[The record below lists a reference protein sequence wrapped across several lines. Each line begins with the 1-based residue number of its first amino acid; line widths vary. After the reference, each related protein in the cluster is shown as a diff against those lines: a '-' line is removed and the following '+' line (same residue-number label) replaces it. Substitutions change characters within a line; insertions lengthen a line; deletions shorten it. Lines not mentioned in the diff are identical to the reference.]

1 MKIEDGDLKKIKLLD
16 CTLRD
21 GGYVNDWRFGRENI
35 ISVFER
41 LVSSGM
47 DIIEVGFLD
56 QRIEFDND
64 RSIMPDTVSIDRLYG
79 SVDKKNVMVVG
90 MIDFGTCDLSHIQP
104 CQESYLD
111 GIRVIFK
118 KHLMKE
124 AIDFCTEIKKLGY
137 QVFTQAVSIT
147 SYSDDELM
155 DLIALV
161 NELKPYAV
169 SIVDTYGLLQ
179 QDNLLHYY
187 ELMDRHLL
195 PEIGIGYHSHN
206 NFQLAFSNCIDVMKR
221 LGDRLMVIDGS
232 LYGMG
237 KSAGNA
243 PTELLAM
250 HMNERFGMKYDVNQL
265 IEAID
270 GTIMKIYQQIPWG
283 YNLLFYLAA
292 SNKCHPNYVQRLLNK
307 HTLSIKSINE
317 ILDKIVPDKKLLYD
331 QGYLEDLYCKYQK
344 TECDDSISK
353 ERLHSLLKGK
363 KILLL
368 GPGRTVKTEIKKIRR
383 YMEMETE
390 VIPISINFVPDGL
403 HVKYVFLSNSRR
415 YIRLN
420 IALKEEENRDIQVIA
435 TSNVTKTTEQFPF
448 VLNNEALLDEE
459 AEFMDNSFIML
470 LKVLAQ
476 MEVESVVCAG
486 LDGYSFE
493 KDNYANEDMEYWFAK
508 RKAASLN
515 QYVKEYLGRMSN
527 LKIFFLTPTNYL
539 DE

>member
-1 MKIEDGDLKKIKLLD
+1 MDHIKLLD

-21 GGYVNDWRFGRENI
+21 GGYVNDWEFGKDNLVSI
-35 ISVFER
+35 FER
-41 LVSSGM
+41 LVSSGV

-56 QRIEFDND
+56 QRREFDCN
-64 RSIMPDTVSIDRLYG
+64 RSIMPDSSAVQKIYG
-79 SVDKKNVMVVG
+79 RVDSKDAMIVG
-90 MIDFGTCDLSHIQP
+90 MIDYGTCGLPFIQP

-124 AIDFCTEIKKLGY
+124 AVAFCGELKRLGY

-147 SYSDDELM
+147 SYSDGELM
-155 DLIALV
+155 ELIGLV

-169 SIVDTYGLLQ
+169 SMVDTYGLLQ
-179 QDNLLHYY
+179 QNNLMHYFD
-187 ELMDRHLL
+187 LLDKHLL

-206 NFQLAFSNCIDVMKR
+206 NFQLAFSNCIEMLKKANTRFMLV
-221 LGDRLMVIDGS
+221 DGS

-250 HMNERFGMKYDVNQL
+250 HMNERFGRRYDVNQL

-270 GTIMKIYQQIPWG
+270 GNIMKIYQQTPWG

-317 ILDKIVPDKKLLYD
+317 ILDRITPDKKLLYD
-331 QGYLEDLYCKYQK
+331 QEYLEELYCRYQK
-344 TECDDSISK
+344 TECDDSKSK
-353 ERLHSLLKGK
+353 EKLRLLLQGK

-368 GPGRTVKTEIKKIRR
+368 GPGKSIKEEAGAIKRFMEEEGETV
-383 YMEMETE
+383 
-390 VIPISINFVPDGL
+390 PIAINFVPDDIS
-403 HVKYVFLSNSRR
+403 VRYVFLSNSRR

-420 IALKEEENRDIQVIA
+420 NALKESKNRNIQVIA
-435 TSNVTKTTEQFPF
+435 TSNVTKTAEQFSF
-448 VLNNEALLDEE
+448 VLNNEALLDEK
-459 AEFMDNSFIML
+459 AEFMDNSFVML
-470 LKVLAQ
+470 LKVLAE
-476 MEVESVVCAG
+476 MKVASIVCAG
-486 LDGYSFE
+486 LDGYSPQE
-493 KDNYANEDMEYWFAK
+493 DNYANADMEYWFAK
-508 RKAASLN
+508 RKAYSLN
-515 QYVKEYLGRMSN
+515 QYVKDYLKRTDCPAIS
-527 LKIFFLTPTNYL
+527 FLTRTYYQ
-539 DE
+539 DEVQEK